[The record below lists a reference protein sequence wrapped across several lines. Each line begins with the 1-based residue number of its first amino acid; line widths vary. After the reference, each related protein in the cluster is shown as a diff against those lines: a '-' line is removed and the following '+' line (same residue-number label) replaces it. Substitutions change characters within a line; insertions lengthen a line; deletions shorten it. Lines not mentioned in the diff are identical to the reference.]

1 MATKTQL
8 QREASARGVFDAVRE
23 FLAHCRQPVLVE
35 TGEQPIPLTEGR
47 YNLEPRGQ
55 SCVLHAWGEEGNLV
69 RRIVAVKSEKQDR
82 IEMLATSFG
91 RRDIRLA
98 IVDEANKTG
107 RVQREAGHAR
117 FREFLRRILF
127 REYRDWTLSHFTS
140 APDLEHTL
148 SPSYAR
154 GALSLGQEMWAVIG
168 VPADLSA
175 AATEQIL
182 SFGLIW
188 FDYLR
193 NREQDHLLAGLKL
206 FVPKGHSRSTANRL
220 AWLNSHVLRAEL
232 IEYDAAGNVHRCD
245 EQDYGNLATE
255 LRPCLP
261 ETIPGEPVADWMRAL
276 RLVPGVEAVQR
287 SDGLLSVRVR
297 GVPFAVV
304 GRGVLTYGLETQT
317 PVGPQ
322 GIEPVLRLARELSRF
337 RAPDAVDVQNPLYRR
352 HPETWLESQVRRRL
366 DLIGGDLLAKPLYG
380 QVPTVAGPDRGIID
394 LLACDRQGR
403 LAVIELKASED
414 IHLPLQALD
423 YWMRVKWHLDRGEFP
438 ARGYFPGVMLADR
451 TPRLI
456 LVSPAMDFHPTTETV
471 LRYLSPAIE
480 VERVGVGMD
489 WRREISVAFRKRG
502 SARLA

>member
-1 MATKTQL
+1 MATKAQL
-8 QREASARGVFDAVRE
+8 QREAASCGVFDAVRE
-23 FLAHCRQPVLVE
+23 FLAHCRQPVLIE
-35 TGEQPIPLTEGR
+35 AGEQPIPLAEGR
-47 YNLEPRGQ
+47 YDLEPRGQ
-55 SCVLHAWGEEGNLV
+55 GCVLHVWGEEGNLV
-69 RRIVAVKSEKQDR
+69 RRIIAIKSEKQDR

-98 IVDEANKTG
+98 IVDEAHKTG

-154 GALSLGQEMWAVIG
+154 GALSLGREVWAVIG

-193 NREQDHLLAGLKL
+193 SREQDRVLAGLRL
-206 FVPKGHSRSTANRL
+206 FVPKGRSRSTANRL
-220 AWLNSHVLRAEL
+220 SWLNSHVLRSEL
-232 IEYDAAGNVHRCD
+232 IEYDAAGNLHRCD

-261 ETIPGEPVADWMRAL
+261 EAIPEEPVAGWMRKL
-276 RLVPGVEAVQR
+276 RLVPGVEEVQR
-287 SDGLLSVRVR
+287 PDGLLSVRVR
-297 GVPFAVV
+297 GIPFAAA
-304 GRGVLTYGLETQT
+304 GRGVLTYGLDTQT
-317 PVGPQ
+317 PVGTH
-322 GIEPVLRLARELSRF
+322 GIELVIRLASELSRF
-337 RAPDAVDVQNPLYRR
+337 RSPEAEDVQNPLYRR
-352 HPETWLESQVRRRL
+352 HPETWLESQVRRGL
-366 DLIGGDLLAKPLYG
+366 DLIDGDLLARPLYG

-438 ARGYFPGVMLADR
+438 ARGYFPDVVLAER

-456 LVSPAMDFHPTTETV
+456 LVSPAMDFHPTTETI

-480 VERVGVGMD
+480 VQRIGVGMD
-489 WRREISVAFRKRG
+489 WRREVSVAFRKRG
-502 SARLA
+502 PGRLA